1 MLFCLLT
8 CQHRMATLHVGS
20 VCRKFYSWYLEI
32 WAWQIFLCCWKSNS
46 TQPRGPRTLH
56 TKLQKC
62 SYLPCTLQLFFTTA
76 TVLYILTTTIF
87 TKIFLK
93 KSSIYKTVEKIV
105 AVVKRVVVCMEDH
118 CFFAARVVV
127 CEGFYNMII
136 SNQYFQIECSG
147 HNGMLYFPHHRGDRQ
162 FQWWSK
168 TWLWANE
175 ADRIFLLIY
184 SVNGVYTYMNII
196 FIYFSHCYQH
206 SNDLVHVCFSC
217 IQIWIR
223 WGC

>member
-1 MLFCLLT
+1 MRLANISLL
-8 CQHRMATLHVGS
+8 
-20 VCRKFYSWYLEI
+20 LEI
-32 WAWQIFLCCWKSNS
+32 KLNPTQRPSHTTHETAKMQISFM
-46 TQPRGPRTLH
+46 H
-56 TKLQKC
+56 TTIL
-62 SYLPCTLQLFFTTA
+62 FTTA
-76 TVLYILTTTIF
+76 TTTIF

-147 HNGMLYFPHHRGDRQ
+147 HNGTLYFPHHRGDRQ

-168 TWLWANE
+168 TWLWANVAMHHFSFDLLWRLYLLE
-175 ADRIFLLIY
+175 YNIHIF
-184 SVNGVYTYMNII
+184 
-196 FIYFSHCYQH
+196 
-206 SNDLVHVCFSC
+206 
-217 IQIWIR
+217 
-223 WGC
+223 